1 MNALEIVRARLLWK
15 TTIHEQAAYD
25 LRARPRD
32 SIFFLGEGLEDAAI
46 LALVPEIKLL
56 ITTGDFQSMQEAL
69 VVGVPILGLP
79 CSAEQLEGV
88 DAVERAGAG
97 IRLDGKALSESSIR
111 LAVERM
117 LLEDKEYFTANA
129 EHVGELV
136 KTGGGV
142 DRAVDE
148 VLVVAEFGSRHL
160 LPMRNLQPLYKTYL
174 VDVYLI
180 YSVILCGAAIILRTF
195 VSLVLSVFQPVAP
208 LEVPKANDQSS

>member
-1 MNALEIVRARLLWK
+1 MTRPPAGGRIASESLMYTSFILLYAYFSTGYEPNIEKNDTNAA
-15 TTIHEQAAYD
+15 QAPPATGSKKPRWS
-25 LRARPRD
+25 LR
-32 SIFFLGEGLEDAAI
+32 
-46 LALVPEIKLL
+46 
-56 ITTGDFQSMQEAL
+56 T
-69 VVGVPILGLP
+69 
-79 CSAEQLEGV
+79 
-88 DAVERAGAG
+88 
-97 IRLDGKALSESSIR
+97 LSESSIR